1 MTTVS
6 AEESLLV
13 LNGIDVDTGCYLT
26 PQLALADVAGAL
38 RGDPTPPPGV
48 RELRKRRADDEDHL
62 GVVYGRDPQD
72 LASVGW
78 GVVVPPDLAPAVLEA
93 LEPLLRLRE
102 EQAGDLFRRLD
113 VRSGEDKDDFLAR
126 HGMGPGVVDPRR
138 VPYYLLLLGSPG
150 QVPFDVQYQLGV
162 SYAVGR
168 VDLADPEA
176 CAAYAATVVGA
187 ERQLDAPGAG
197 GPPRAAPPP
206 GKAHLSAPRHPP
218 HTPTPLSAPRLVEPL
233 QQELRET

>member
-48 RELRKRRADDEDHL
+48 RDLRRRRQDDEDHL

-78 GVVVPPDLAPAVLEA
+78 GIVVPPGLDSAVLEA
-93 LEPLLRLRE
+93 LGPLLALRE
-102 EQAGDLFRRLD
+102 QQAGDLFQRLEL
-113 VRSGEDKDDFLAR
+113 RAGEDKDGFLAR
-126 HGMGPGVVDPRR
+126 HGTGPSVVDPRKI
-138 VPYYLLLLGSPG
+138 PYYLLILGTPE
-150 QVPFDVQYQLGV
+150 QVPFEVQYQLGV

-168 VDLADPEA
+168 LDLETGDAV
-176 CAAYAATVVGA
+176 AAYAARVVAA
-187 ERQLDAPGAG
+187 ERSLDASIAGAPSG
-197 GPPRAAPPP
+197 SAPPR
-206 GKAHLSAPRHPP
+206 
-218 HTPTPLSAPRLVEPL
+218 
-233 QQELRET
+233 